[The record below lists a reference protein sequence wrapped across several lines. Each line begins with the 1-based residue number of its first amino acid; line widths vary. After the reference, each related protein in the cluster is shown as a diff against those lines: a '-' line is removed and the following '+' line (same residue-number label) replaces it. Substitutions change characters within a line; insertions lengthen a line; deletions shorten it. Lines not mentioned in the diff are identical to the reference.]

1 MEISL
6 NQKISVKLNEMADI
20 LEQQNANPFRI
31 RAYRRAADT
40 LSTLE
45 DDIGQML
52 ERKGQEGLIALP
64 NIGKGIAASIAEMA
78 ATGRWAQLDRL
89 RGSLDPVHLFQ
100 AVPGIGP
107 DLARRIHDDLH
118 LDTLEALETAAYD
131 GRLEEVHGMG
141 ARRISG
147 LQASLSS
154 LLARPR
160 MRRSYVPLDGPS
172 VALLLDIDRIYLEK
186 TVAGELPLIAPRRF
200 NPAGIAWLPVLH
212 LEKGEWHFTAM
223 YSNTARAHQLDKTRD
238 WVVVYFYD
246 QHHQEGQH
254 TIVTE
259 THGPLLGRRV
269 VRGREEACRDN
280 YADSGQR

>member
-6 NQKISVKLNEMADI
+6 NQTISVKLNEMADI
-20 LEQQNANPFRI
+20 LEQQSANPFRI

-45 DDIGQML
+45 EDVSRVL
-52 ERKGQEGLIALP
+52 ERKGPEGLIALP

-89 RGSLDPVHLFQ
+89 RGNLDPVHLFQ
-100 AVPGIGP
+100 TVPGIGP

-131 GRLEEVHGMG
+131 GRLERVRGMG
-141 ARRISG
+141 IRRISG
-147 LQASLSS
+147 LRASLSS
-154 LLARPR
+154 LLGRPR
-160 MRRSYVPLDGPS
+160 RRSNLPPEGPA
-172 VALLLDIDRIYLEK
+172 VALLLDVDRIYLEK
-186 TVAGELPLIAPRRF
+186 SFAGELPLIAPRRF
-200 NPAGIAWLPVLH
+200 NPKGVAWLPVLH
-212 LEKGEWHFTAM
+212 MEKDGWHFTAM

-238 WVVVYFYD
+238 WVIIYFYD
-246 QHHQEGQH
+246 EHHQEGQH

-259 THGPLLGRRV
+259 THGPLQGRRV
-269 VRGREEACRDN
+269 VRGREEACLDH
-280 YADSGQR
+280 YSDTS

>member
-20 LEQQNANPFRI
+20 LEQQSANPFRI

-131 GRLEEVHGMG
+131 GRLEGVRGMG
-141 ARRISG
+141 MRRISG

>member
-131 GRLEEVHGMG
+131 GRLEEVRGMG

-186 TVAGELPLIAPRRF
+186 SVAGELPLIAPRRF

>member
-1 MEISL
+1 VEISL

-20 LEQQNANPFRI
+20 LEQQSANPFRI

-107 DLARRIHDDLH
+107 DLARRIHEDLH
-118 LDTLEALETAAYD
+118 LDD
-131 GRLEEVHGMG
+131 
-141 ARRISG
+141 
-147 LQASLSS
+147 SS
-154 LLARPR
+154 
-160 MRRSYVPLDGPS
+160 
-172 VALLLDIDRIYLEK
+172 
-186 TVAGELPLIAPRRF
+186 
-200 NPAGIAWLPVLH
+200 
-212 LEKGEWHFTAM
+212 
-223 YSNTARAHQLDKTRD
+223 
-238 WVVVYFYD
+238 
-246 QHHQEGQH
+246 
-254 TIVTE
+254 
-259 THGPLLGRRV
+259 
-269 VRGREEACRDN
+269 
-280 YADSGQR
+280 

>member
-1 MEISL
+1 
-6 NQKISVKLNEMADI
+6 MADI

>member
-1 MEISL
+1 VEISL

-20 LEQQNANPFRI
+20 LEQQDANPFRI

-131 GRLEEVHGMG
+131 GRLEGVRGMG
-141 ARRISG
+141 TRRISG

-154 LLARPR
+154 LLARQR
-160 MRRSYVPLDGPS
+160 MRRSYVPPDGPS

-212 LEKGEWHFTAM
+212 MEKGEWHFTAM

-269 VRGREEACRDN
+269 VRGREEACRDH

>member
-20 LEQQNANPFRI
+20 LEQQSANPFRI

>member
-1 MEISL
+1 VEISL

-20 LEQQNANPFRI
+20 LEQQSANPFRI